1 VTPQEER
8 VLGALAWRE
17 RTDRAAA
24 FPLRRVATAAL
35 GGDDQLAARVLADLD
50 LQGCVRT
57 DTMGWYS
64 GSLTPKGRAVARL
77 RQAS

>member
-1 VTPQEER
+1 
-8 VLGALAWRE
+8 VLQALAWRE
-17 RTDRAAA
+17 RSGRSGV

-35 GGDDQLAARVLADLD
+35 GGDDSLAARVLADLD

-64 GSLTPKGRAVARL
+64 GSLTSKGRTAARL
-77 RQAS
+77 SQAS